1 MAFQRMY
8 RIDLETLYPG
18 DTSKFHFVI
27 VLELDTHLLEKNRT
41 SVVVCERFIPHDV
54 AINIRIKT
62 NRRIEILD
70 LQFIFF
76 PNFFFIF

>member
-1 MAFQRMY
+1 MVMRINIDYNGCY
-8 RIDLETLYPG
+8 RKVKRALLDMP
-18 DTSKFHFVI
+18 
-27 VLELDTHLLEKNRT
+27 ELDTHLLEKNRT

-76 PNFFFIF
+76 PNFFLFSD

>member
-1 MAFQRMY
+1 MVMRINIDYNGCY
-8 RIDLETLYPG
+8 RKVKRALLDMP
-18 DTSKFHFVI
+18 
-27 VLELDTHLLEKNRT
+27 ELDTHLLEKNQT

-76 PNFFFIF
+76 PNFF